1 MFYHAFNFNQDVSHW
16 NISVVTDL
24 NSSFAN
30 TTALSN
36 ANRGLIHQSFA
47 SNPNWPY
54 NWSEYV
60 AGNGN
65 NPATDGNSTSE
76 TGNENNSTGP
86 GNPDSNVT
94 TIVVD
99 NNTTSP
105 SDDNVTNP
113 GISPTPEYFRPLVR
127 TGEASTITANSATL
141 SGMILDDGD
150 ANISEAGFLISIL
163 PMPKPGDPNTQKLIT
178 DANSS
183 DIEILIDQLV
193 PNEKYFYRA
202 YAVNTEG
209 LSLGSVESFSTPGGT
224 NGLPWINAQ
233 PAEENNWW
241 ISPWFGNFYAPD
253 NRGWLMHA
261 DLGWLVACG
270 KPEESLWLWKKDIGW
285 LWTKPGIYPFLYSS
299 STSGWLFY
307 HGDSPQGMLFF
318 DYAQNQWLIL
328 SE

>member
-1 MFYHAFNFNQDVSHW
+1 
-16 NISVVTDL
+16 
-24 NSSFAN
+24 
-30 TTALSN
+30 
-36 ANRGLIHQSFA
+36 
-47 SNPNWPY
+47 
-54 NWSEYV
+54 
-60 AGNGN
+60 
-65 NPATDGNSTSE
+65 
-76 TGNENNSTGP
+76 
-86 GNPDSNVT
+86 
-94 TIVVD
+94 
-99 NNTTSP
+99 
-105 SDDNVTNP
+105 
-113 GISPTPEYFRPLVR
+113 
-127 TGEASTITANSATL
+127 
-141 SGMILDDGD
+141 
-150 ANISEAGFLISIL
+150 
-163 PMPKPGDPNTQKLIT
+163 MPKPGDPNTQKLTT

-202 YAVNTEG
+202 YAVNTQG
-209 LSLGSVESFSTPGGT
+209 LSLGSVESFSTPGRT

-261 DLGWLVACG
+261 DLGWLFAFG